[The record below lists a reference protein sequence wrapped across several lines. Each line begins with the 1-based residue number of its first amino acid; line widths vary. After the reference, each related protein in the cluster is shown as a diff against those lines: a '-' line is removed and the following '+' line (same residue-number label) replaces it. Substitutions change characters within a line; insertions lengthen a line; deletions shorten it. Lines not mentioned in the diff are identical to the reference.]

1 MGKAK
6 MSSGNDNT
14 IALNKKA
21 RHDYTINETIEAGV
35 SLEGWEVKSLRDKR
49 VNLTDAYVMLQG
61 QEVFLIGALIT
72 PLLSAST
79 HVSPTPMRA
88 RKLLLHREEINKLI
102 GFVERKGFTL
112 VPMTLYWK
120 RGRAKLQV
128 GLGKGKKMHD
138 KRADL
143 KEKDWKRDQER
154 IMKNNRV

>member
-6 MSSGNDNT
+6 KSSGNDNT

-72 PLLSAST
+72 PLLSTST

>member
-6 MSSGNDNT
+6 KSSGNDNT

-138 KRADL
+138 KRADR